1 MTNEQKKQIQEEV
14 IRQVS
19 LSSQVKI
26 ANKAGVS
33 NATISQM
40 INGKWK
46 SIADEMWRK
55 VKIKLKIEL
64 DWVTAPTE
72 NLKKLTDYLI
82 EAQNQGI
89 SFAVSDEAGVG
100 KSEAYKLYSKM
111 NKNVIYVECKTI
123 WNTKDYM
130 QALVTACGLD
140 DYGTTKKLS
149 DRFTDYLAELENP
162 IVIIDQI
169 DKLKDGSM
177 EFFIDVY
184 NDLSNSCAFCLSGV
198 HAFEKRIK
206 RGVSRDK
213 TGYKEIFSRIGKKFL
228 HLKKI
233 TIEDVRSIC
242 NANGVTDPE
251 EIDSIFCKS
260 DNDLRRVKK
269 EVQNYFIK
277 QRNKNAS

>member
-19 LSSQVKI
+19 FSSQVKI

-64 DWVTAPTE
+64 DWVTAETK
-72 NLKKLTDYLI
+72 NLKLLMSFLK
-82 EAQNQGI
+82 EAQKQGI

-177 EFFIDVY
+177 DFFIDVY

-233 TIEDVRSIC
+233 TIEDVTSIC
-242 NANGVTDPE
+242 NANGITDPE
-251 EIDSIFCKS
+251 EIDYIFCNS

-269 EVQNYFIK
+269 DVQNYFIK
-277 QRNKNAS
+277 QRIQNAS